1 MMNRFQPWNQ
11 LGVDVTG
18 TTSAEEALA
27 VASCDWDVVSNP
39 IYDAF
44 GNVISGY
51 AANTRSSDGEV
62 LGIVGSRYQ
71 IVQNK
76 EAFDFTNSLVQ
87 EGVQF
92 EKAGVFHRGR
102 AVWLLAKLPETM
114 ILGDVF
120 SPYVVF
126 INSHDG
132 TGAIKVAMIPMRIA
146 CSNALNFA
154 LSHATRQWSTRHMG
168 NIAAKLE
175 EARHTLGLANNYMI
189 GLNNEAE
196 RLVNI
201 PFNTN
206 QFEAVFDRVFPIDQ
220 TKDSER
226 KIRNIVDMKEGMFK
240 ALQAPDLANFNGTA
254 WAALNAVTDY
264 VDHADP
270 ARLTQNYAESRWAK
284 IANGHNI
291 VDAFYEE
298 IAA

>member
-1 MMNRFQPWNQ
+1 MMNRFEPWNQ
-11 LGVDVTG
+11 LGIDVTG
-18 TTSAEEALA
+18 THTVQDALA
-27 VASCDWDVVSNP
+27 VAQLDWDVVSNP

-62 LGIVGSRYQ
+62 LGIVGQRYQ
-71 IVQNK
+71 IVQNL

-154 LSHATRQWSTRHMG
+154 LKKATRQWSTRHMG
-168 NIAAKLE
+168 DIAAKLE
-175 EARHTLGLANNYMI
+175 EAKHTLGLANNYMI
-189 GLNNEAE
+189 GLTQEAE

-220 TKDSER
+220 NKDSER

-240 ALQAPDLANFNGTA
+240 ALQASDLANFNGTA
-254 WAALNAVTDY
+254 WAAINAVTDY

-284 IANGHNI
+284 IANGHQI

-298 IAA
+298 ISA